1 VGRNEIIGVRP
12 VSVHPGSAPGTSI
25 QMSATNRK
33 FTTTDVGPTSTR
45 AADGR
50 TTFATIVQ
58 SSTVEL
64 FQSFSI
70 AVAPV
75 AIAKG
80 LPTGLDRQVSAAAT
94 LSSTPISGVL
104 ALFIPDSFCSNA
116 MRAVERN
123 YEPRDWTREVCN
135 QLAGRIK
142 NRLHGC
148 NVELVTGLPT
158 SVAGTLLERHRSG
171 KPPEFVYGFRALR
184 GEVTVTITGQIDFS
198 RIVYSGNRGAAVE
211 GDVILF

>member
-1 VGRNEIIGVRP
+1 
-12 VSVHPGSAPGTSI
+12 
-25 QMSATNRK
+25 MSATNRK
-33 FTTTDVGPTSTR
+33 FTTTDVGPISTR
-45 AADGR
+45 VTDGR

-64 FQSFSI
+64 FQSFGV

-75 AIAKG
+75 AVTKG
-80 LPTGLDRQVSAAAT
+80 LPAGLDRQVSAATT
-94 LSSTPISGVL
+94 LSSTAMSGML
-104 ALFIPDSFCSNA
+104 ALFIPEGVCSNA
-116 MRAVERN
+116 MQTLERN
-123 YEPRDWTREVCN
+123 CEPRDWTREVCN

-158 SVAGTLLERHRSG
+158 SVAGALLERHRSG

-184 GEVTVTITGQIDFS
+184 GEITVTITGQIDFT
-198 RIVYSGNRGAAVE
+198 RIVYSGNRGSAIE